1 VNDFY
6 ELHEPCHFTKALVF
20 LPMHDLAVFNEQD
33 ISTAS
38 KDKSSSSVLEE
49 TL

>member
-1 VNDFY
+1 MDCMNRAT
-6 ELHEPCHFTKALVF
+6 LPKALVF
-20 LPMHDLAVFNEQD
+20 LPMHDLAVFNKQD

-38 KDKSSSSVLEE
+38 KDKSSSNVLEE